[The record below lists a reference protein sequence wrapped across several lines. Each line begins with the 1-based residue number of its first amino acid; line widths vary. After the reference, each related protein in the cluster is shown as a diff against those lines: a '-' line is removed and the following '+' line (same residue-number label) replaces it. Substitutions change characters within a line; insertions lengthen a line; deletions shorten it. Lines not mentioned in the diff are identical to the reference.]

1 MISLK
6 ELLNNKYQFITLP
19 KEHQENLKIL
29 LEKINQVRLLYG
41 KPMIVTSGYR
51 SMEDHLRIYAAKGI
65 TDKSK
70 IPMQSKHLIGAA
82 CDIADP
88 KKELQTWILN
98 NLPKIE
104 AIGLWM
110 EDFNYTPNW
119 VHFQILPPK
128 SNKRFFIP

>member
-6 ELLNNKYQFITLP
+6 ELLNNKYKFTELP
-19 KEHQENLKIL
+19 KEHQKNLKIL

-51 SMEDHLRIYAAKGI
+51 SIEDHMRIYESKGI

-70 IPMQSKHLIGAA
+70 IPMKSKHLIGAA
-82 CDIADP
+82 CDIADS
-88 KKELQTWILN
+88 KKELQTWVLN

-119 VHFQILPPK
+119 VHFQILPPQ